1 MSKITT
7 TFDFD
12 NVACNIRPS
21 YESEDDHDT
30 HDFSILNPIMKIFKD
45 GNAKWVKD
53 TKLAKDIENWLATHK
68 IAPKYL
74 FELLL
79 DKHGVEPENADVACL
94 LALLYYNGLG
104 AEKSGKKAF
113 KMLKEIAQKGDSFAA
128 IQLGCCYEIGIG
140 TTQDEF
146 EAFYWYSKSAKSD
159 FAGGYWYMAACY
171 EQGVG
176 TKQNYKSAVQYY
188 QKSLD
193 MGCFPAA
200 LYLAKC
206 YRSGIGVDQ
215 DITKAFYLTL
225 KATRCQFGGAYT
237 ETGRYYSCGRATT
250 KDVHKAIR
258 FFHLGIENED
268 DEAYGQIVKLF
279 YPLIVG

>member
-1 MSKITT
+1 MSISKITT
-7 TFDFD
+7 AFDFD
-12 NVACNIRPS
+12 NIFCDIRPS
-21 YESEDDHDT
+21 YKSNYDYDAY
-30 HDFSILNPIMKIFKD
+30 DFSILNPIMKIFKD

-53 TKLAKDIENWLATHK
+53 TRLAKDIENWLSTRK

-79 DKHGVEPENADVACL
+79 DKH
-94 LALLYYNGLG
+94 
-104 AEKSGKKAF
+104 
-113 KMLKEIAQKGDSFAA
+113 
-128 IQLGCCYEIGIG
+128 
-140 TTQDEF
+140 
-146 EAFYWYSKSAKSD
+146 

-176 TKQNYKSAVQYY
+176 TKQDFKLAVQYY
-188 QKSLD
+188 QKSFD

-206 YRSGIGVDQ
+206 YRNGIGVDQ
-215 DITKAFYLTL
+215 DIAKAFHLTL
-225 KATRCQFGGAYT
+225 EATKCQFGGAYT
-237 ETGRYYSCGRATT
+237 EIGRYYSRGRATI

-258 FFHLGIENED
+258 FFRLGIENED

-279 YPLIVG
+279 YPLIAE